1 MTQVLSVDDLPPR
14 KRLGAWQDLVSRVLL
29 PVEVSTDVRVGFHG
43 LLQLTELGPL
53 RLSELSADAQLLRRT
68 QRLISASDPECY
80 LVVIPQ
86 RARGVLR
93 QDDREAWLCPGDMA
107 ICDATRPY
115 EIAPSGPFHLLVV
128 TCPRRLLR
136 LNPAAVQ
143 QLTAVRFSGRTGIA
157 AMASKLLSGLPT
169 QLRQCDEC
177 SAVQLADI
185 VIDLLF
191 TAFVQHLRDGELIS
205 GSQKRLLRQVVRF
218 VEDNLHD
225 PELGPAVIASA
236 VHISTRY
243 VHKLF
248 EMEGTTLGTWIRTRR
263 LERCRR
269 DLVDPA
275 HGSRSVSSVGARWGL
290 ADPSR
295 FSRLFRERYQL
306 TPREYRLH
314 HSSDELLRASGDV

>member
-1 MTQVLSVDDLPPR
+1 VLSVDDIPPR
-14 KRLGAWQDLVSRVLL
+14 KRLGAWQELVSRVLL

-43 LLQLTELGPL
+43 RLQLTELGPL
-53 RLSELSADAQLLRRT
+53 RLSELSADVQLLRRT
-68 QRLISASDPECY
+68 QRLISTDDPECY

-86 RARGVLR
+86 RGPGALR
-93 QDDREAWLCPGDMA
+93 QDDREAWLCPGDLA
-107 ICDATRPY
+107 ICDSTRPY
-115 EIAPSGPFHLLVV
+115 EIAPSGPLNLLVV

-136 LNPAAVQ
+136 LDPAEVQ
-143 QLTAVRFSGRTGIA
+143 QLTAVSFSGQTGIA
-157 AMASKLLSGLPT
+157 AMASKLLSGLPA
-169 QLRQCDEC
+169 QLRRCDEC

-191 TAFVQHLRDGELIS
+191 TAFVQHLRNGELPS
-205 GSQKRLLRQVVRF
+205 DSQQRLLRQVVRF

-225 PELGPAVIASA
+225 PELGPALVASA

-248 EMEGTTLGTWIRTRR
+248 EMEGTTVGAWIRTRR

-275 HGSRSVSSVGARWGL
+275 LRSKPVSSVGARWGL

-295 FSRLFRERYQL
+295 FSRLFRERFQL
-306 TPREYRLH
+306 TPREYRLR
-314 HSSDELLRASGDV
+314 HSSDELLRASGES